1 MLSDRDSAGPSATL
15 YKKQQTQKPQSNDQ
29 NSDKNEV
36 FEKVQFAF
44 PDEVLSFEKATPD
57 GIDGRPA
64 PDFFCICVVVE
75 RVPFETVH
83 H

>member
-1 MLSDRDSAGPSATL
+1 MLSDRDSVGPSATL
-15 YKKQQTQKPQSNDQ
+15 YKKQQTEKLQSNDQ
-29 NSDKNEV
+29 NSDKNEI

-44 PDEVLSFEKATPD
+44 PDEVLSFEEATPE
-57 GIDGRPA
+57 
-64 PDFFCICVVVE
+64 DFFCICVVVE